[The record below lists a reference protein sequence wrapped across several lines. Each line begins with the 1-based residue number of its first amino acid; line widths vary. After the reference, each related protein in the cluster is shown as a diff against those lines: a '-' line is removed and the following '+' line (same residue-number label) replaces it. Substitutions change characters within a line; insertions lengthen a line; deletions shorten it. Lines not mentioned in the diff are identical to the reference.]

1 MAAVRTTK
9 VCIALLAG
17 LLCGLFSGLPSGARA
32 QALIDPATLNKDIR
46 EAVLRVP
53 VSVQD
58 AYGRDIA
65 GDLLVTTFK
74 PNGPGPFPLLIISH
88 GRNSDKRSEYGRQRF
103 ESAAR
108 FFVRKGF
115 AVASPLRLGYGELA
129 QLGDPESSQ
138 SCSKPIYAPAL
149 NAAAQQ
155 IIAVARAMAAQAD
168 VDASRLVLVGQSVG
182 GIATVAAAAERPPG
196 LVAAINFAGGHG
208 GSPTLRRGEPCQ
220 AEQLKR
226 LFQRYGE
233 FNARADLPTPTL
245 WIYTENDMYF
255 APHHSRDWAE
265 AYRHGGG
272 LVDYRLLP
280 AIGDDG
286 HRLFAAANDVWQ
298 PLVDEF
304 LARQGFTQT
313 GLMKAPPDTDFAPLN
328 DVEALPLRGWSAQEG
343 YKKFLMAK
351 KPRAF
356 ALNTEG
362 EFGYASGEDVL
373 SRALGFCQKRKGKP
387 CSFYAVDDKVVWR
400 PQ

>member
-1 MAAVRTTK
+1 MRSTVLSMLS
-9 VCIALLAG
+9 LL
-17 LLCGLFSGLPSGARA
+17 GLFIGSVSAET
-32 QALIDPATLNKDIR
+32 QVDATSLHKDIR

-53 VSVQD
+53 VAVQD
-58 AYGRDIA
+58 AFGRDVA

-88 GRNSDKRSEYGRQRF
+88 GRNSEKRGEYGRQRF

-115 AVASPLRLGYGELA
+115 AVAAPLRLGYGELA
-129 QLGDPESSQ
+129 SQGDPENSHG
-138 SCSKPIYAPAL
+138 CSRPNYAPAL
-149 NAAAQQ
+149 AAAARQ
-155 IIAVARAMAAQAD
+155 IVAVAQAMATQPD

-182 GIATVAAAAERPPG
+182 GIASVAAAAMRPPG

-208 GSPTLRRGEPCQ
+208 GSPTVHRGEPCQ
-220 AEQLKR
+220 PAQLKR
-226 LFQRYGE
+226 LFQSYGE
-233 FNARADLPTPTL
+233 LNAGAEAPTPTL

-255 APHHSRDWAE
+255 APRHSRDWAE
-265 AYRHGGG
+265 AYRSGGG

-304 LARQGFTQT
+304 LTQQGFSQS
-313 GLMKAPPDTDFAPLN
+313 GVMKPPPGTEFAPLS
-328 DVEALPLRGWSAQEG
+328 DVEALPLHSFTAHEG
-343 YKKFLMAK
+343 YKKFLLSK
-351 KPRAF
+351 PPRAF
-356 ALNTEG
+356 ALNSDG

>member
-1 MAAVRTTK
+1 MMCAAR
-9 VCIALLAG
+9 AG
-17 LLCGLFSGLPSGARA
+17 LLLMAVMAGLLSSAAVAHPV
-32 QALIDPATLNKDIR
+32 IDPASLHKDIR

-53 VSVQD
+53 VTVQD
-58 AYGRDIA
+58 AFGRDVT

-74 PNGPGPFPLLIISH
+74 PSGSGPFPLLIISH
-88 GRNSDKRSEYGRQRF
+88 GRSGDKRSEYGRQRF

-115 AVASPLRLGYGELA
+115 AVAAPLRLGYGELA
-129 QLGDPESSQ
+129 AQGDPESSQ
-138 SCSKPIYAPAL
+138 SCSRPHYAPAL
-149 NAAAQQ
+149 TAAAQQ
-155 IIAVARAMAAQAD
+155 IIAVAQAMATQPD
-168 VDASRLVLVGQSVG
+168 VDAGRLVLVGQSVG
-182 GIATVAAAAERPPG
+182 GIASMAAAAARPAG

-208 GSPTLRRGEPCQ
+208 GNPSAHRGEPCQ
-220 AEQLKR
+220 AAQLQG

-233 FNARADLPTPTL
+233 FNARAQGPTPTL

-255 APHHSRDWAE
+255 APHHSRAWAE
-265 AYRHGGG
+265 AYRDGGG

-313 GLMKAPPDTDFAPLN
+313 GLMKAPASTDFAPLN
-328 DVEALPLRGWSAQEG
+328 DVEALPLSSWSAHES

-351 KPRAF
+351 APRAF
-356 ALNTEG
+356 ALNSDG
-362 EFGYASGEDVL
+362 EFGYATGEDVL
-373 SRALGFCQKRKGKP
+373 SRALGFCQRRKGKP